1 MAAAG
6 DAVAPGGGSDEAL
19 QLCVRVLRA
28 RGLPPAPPLGAVRCE
43 AHWRGA
49 AARTRGA
56 RPARRGD
63 AAERRWASSSE
74 PLRFSLH
81 AAAAAAAGDGE
92 VGLRLLL
99 LNGARDALLGQAVLS
114 ERRVHG
120 APYPLRSRGTWA
132 RAARAYRRA
141 GPRRSGSCVGF
152 FCIWC
157 VRD

>member
-63 AAERRWASSSE
+63 AAERRWASSAE
-74 PLRFSLH
+74 PLRFAFD
-81 AAAAAAAGDGE
+81 AAAAASHGHE
-92 VGLRLLL
+92 GLRLLL

-114 ERRVHG
+114 ERRV
-120 APYPLRSRGTWA
+120 PP
-132 RAARAYRRA
+132 
-141 GPRRSGSCVGF
+141 
-152 FCIWC
+152 
-157 VRD
+157 